1 MTIDEELE
9 YLQQLKENR
18 EIDENVLY
26 KGSLPPYLR
35 LHTYKML
42 KANNLTPVLEE
53 PKPQEAQEPIESV
66 RVKAKT
72 KRKQAEKAAK
82 II

>member
-18 EIDENVLY
+18 EIDGNVLY

-53 PKPQEAQEPIESV
+53 PIPQEPLESV
-66 RVKAKT
+66 QVKAKI